1 MNIAENVFVCR
12 IDVNHRPWVQT
23 INTIPYNP
31 EKFEQFVPEGQT
43 LSGFEKF
50 KVQEFILGLAEKKN
64 VWTTPEIQDEAQEAG
79 FGRSTVARAIGNL
92 TQTGRLIRITRGE
105 YEINR

>member
-1 MNIAENVFVCR
+1 
-12 IDVNHRPWVQT
+12 
-23 INTIPYNP
+23 
-31 EKFEQFVPEGQT
+31 
-43 LSGFEKF
+43 
-50 KVQEFILGLAEKKN
+50 LGLSEKKG